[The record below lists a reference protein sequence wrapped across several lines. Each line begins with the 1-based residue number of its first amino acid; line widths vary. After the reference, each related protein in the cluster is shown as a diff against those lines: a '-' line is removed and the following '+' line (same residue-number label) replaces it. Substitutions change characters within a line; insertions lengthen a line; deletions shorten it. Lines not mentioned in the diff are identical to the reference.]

1 MVKLEHTLVSTAA
14 KAIRNP
20 LDPARVSFALPL
32 FPRGVTFDIEVIE
45 GVQCIRVRAEVLDRE
60 GSGNWVT
67 IGSRRPFLPGAKGS
81 HFTPDFWSKANL
93 LNFFEDALVSIM
105 KHELAEVLHL
115 DGQMVKDPHLD
126 YPGDEFWSLIGPKP
140 HPCPPCLNPCL
151 NYPPPKDR
159 PIVGDPLT
167 GCPHNPYKAC
177 KYSKHDKT
185 SDPARCYFPWDST
198 IVKTQLCPSFR
209 SP

>member
-1 MVKLEHTLVSTAA
+1 MNKVNVT

-32 FPRGVTFDIEVIE
+32 FPRGVTFNVEEVE
-45 GVQCIRVRAEVLDRE
+45 GVQHILVRAEVLDRE

-67 IGSRRPFLPGAKGS
+67 IASSRPFLPGGKGS
-81 HFTPDFWSKANL
+81 HFTPDFWSRANL
-93 LNFFEDALVSIM
+93 LTFFEDALVSIM

-115 DGQMVKDPHLD
+115 DGQMVKDPHVASWRQELWD
-126 YPGDEFWSLIGPKP
+126 PIGPKP
-140 HPCPPCLNPCL
+140 HPCP
-151 NYPPPKDR
+151 NYPPPKHR

-167 GCPHNPYKAC
+167 GCQHNSYEAC
-177 KYSKHDKT
+177 KYGRHDKT
-185 SDPARCYFPWDST
+185 SDPARCYFPILT
-198 IVKTQLCPSFR
+198 LVVKTQPCPSFR